1 MQFFA
6 LPGRPFCRKKVDRAE
21 KVCDIVTTHADEMVC
36 QFSAENGRSYM
47 RIARALIFFWGK
59 CDQTTSDSGKFRTR
73 RPDVPANQGSPGGGR
88 RPPPGRVPPR
98 HARSLQI
105 CSKLFFLP
113 SDTIRAKITPFAAF
127 RSFVQP
133 CLSGCQQRVAL
144 GASQNTE
151 VSKAM
156 YLHLM
161 RDLLANSQI
170 SSQKCRENPRNDLE
184 NSVLCF

>member
-1 MQFFA
+1 MLCVFYGVFGEKYDFA
-6 LPGRPFCRKKVDRAE
+6 EFSRPF
-21 KVCDIVTTHADEMVC
+21 
-36 QFSAENGRSYM
+36 SAILEISQNWPPELQEVQPLS
-47 RIARALIFFWGK
+47 
-59 CDQTTSDSGKFRTR
+59 T
-73 RPDVPANQGSPGGGR
+73 VPKAPRGGGR

-127 RSFVQP
+127 SSFVKP
-133 CLSGCQQRVAL
+133 RLSGCQQRVAL

-151 VSKAM
+151 VSTAM

-161 RDLLANSQI
+161 RDLLAIFKILSKKV
-170 SSQKCRENPRNDLE
+170 SREPKK
-184 NSVLCF
+184 